1 MCQAASKI
9 FLRYPKF
16 LKNPK
21 QLKKALNKVQ
31 WIKSDSMRR
40 RVLKEPSVVVTTSGM
55 LSGGPINFYLKKLHA
70 EPKSKLFLTGYQVP
84 ETPGRIL
91 LETGN
96 LPLGGEIIRPK
107 LAVEKF
113 DFSAHSD
120 HNALIRTVKKVNP
133 GKIICCHGDAQVMEE
148 FKREVELMGFEVLA
162 PKTGETITL

>member
-1 MCQAASKI
+1 M
-9 FLRYPKF
+9 
-16 LKNPK
+16 
-21 QLKKALNKVQ
+21 
-31 WIKSDSMRR
+31 
-40 RVLKEPSVVVTTSGM
+40 
-55 LSGGPINFYLKKLHA
+55 
-70 EPKSKLFLTGYQVP
+70 
-84 ETPGRIL
+84 